1 MLVSEIFRMMDKVPK
16 KGSEAVLNEY
26 RGKLNI
32 SVLEKLI
39 AFSSV
44 RGTIQEVSHNTDVT
58 ELENWRAMVEMM
70 DLLES
75 RHIKKSTINLGIVRG
90 LDYYSG
96 IVFEAYDTR
105 SNVGA
110 LVGGGR
116 YDRLTDA
123 FERKQMGATGA
134 AAGVERI
141 ILALRQRNLLQKPHS
156 QIVYVA
162 FTSETTKP
170 QAMQIVSSLRN
181 NGFVTDYD
189 LQDRSLRKQFDD
201 ASSKSASVVLVIAPK
216 EIEQGQVIIKSLKS
230 GKERKG
236 NLKTLIEDLKTET

>member
-1 MLVSEIFRMMDKVPK
+1 
-16 KGSEAVLNEY
+16 
-26 RGKLNI
+26 
-32 SVLEKLI
+32 
-39 AFSSV
+39 
-44 RGTIQEVSHNTDVT
+44 
-58 ELENWRAMVEMM
+58 M

-141 ILALRQRNLLQKPHS
+141 ILALRQRNLLQKQHS
-156 QIVYVA
+156 QMVYVA

-170 QAMQIVSSLRN
+170 KAMQIVSNLRN

-201 ASSKSASVVLVIAPK
+201 ASSKSASVVLVVAPK
-216 EIEQGQVIIKSLKS
+216 EIEQGQVIIKSLKT

-236 NLKTLIEDLKTET
+236 TLKTLIEDLKMEI

>member
-1 MLVSEIFRMMDKVPK
+1 
-16 KGSEAVLNEY
+16 
-26 RGKLNI
+26 
-32 SVLEKLI
+32 
-39 AFSSV
+39 
-44 RGTIQEVSHNTDVT
+44 
-58 ELENWRAMVEMM
+58 M

-141 ILALRQRNLLQKPHS
+141 ILALRQRNLLQKPDS
-156 QIVYVA
+156 QMVYVA
-162 FTSETTKP
+162 FTSEATKP
-170 QAMQIVSSLRN
+170 QAMQIVSNLRN

-201 ASSKSASVVLVIAPK
+201 ASSKSSSVVLVIAPN
-216 EIEQGQVIIKSLKS
+216 EIEQGQVIIKSLKT

-236 NLKTLIEDLKTET
+236 NLKSLIEDLKIEI